1 MLFTRHAGSS
11 LPCPPINFT
20 AFNEYYA
27 AVYGLDP
34 APAANSIQKKFG
46 AHFDPFLND
55 ETYTTSVLAL
65 EELGCTG
72 NKVRTGQAAVLLGV
86 VRSAFGVL
94 HHVGMGHGPW
104 VIV

>member
-20 AFNEYYA
+20 AFNQYYS

-34 APAANSIQKKFG
+34 SPGANSIKMKFG
-46 AHFDPFLND
+46 HVFDPFLND

-72 NKVRTGQAAVLLGV
+72 NKVRTGPWQSSLLLWSLCSG
-86 VRSAFGVL
+86 
-94 HHVGMGHGPW
+94 
-104 VIV
+104 